1 MIKARPGLR
10 SKFLAVGFSRD
21 HDAAFMNKI
30 ANFGNEVGNFIYIDA
45 QVKNWQ
51 LNLQQSLLD
60 SLQIAIQSWS
70 AKAKFVI
77 AVGGEEQP
85 EVVKAEIKYST
96 T

>member
-1 MIKARPGLR
+1 M
-10 SKFLAVGFSRD
+10 
-21 HDAAFMNKI
+21 
-30 ANFGNEVGNFIYIDA
+30 
-45 QVKNWQ
+45 KNWQ

-85 EVVKAEIKYST
+85 EIVKAEIKYST